1 MSHVTIMPLRKQQHF
16 FGQDCLTEKLAH
28 AAIEHD
34 RLLSENDY
42 LRKLNSSL
50 AIALHE
56 AREQIE
62 AMGIGMEH
70 LRQRAE
76 IAESIRKGSK

>member
-1 MSHVTIMPLRKQQHF
+1 MSHVTIMPMRKPQQF
-16 FGQDCLTEKLAH
+16 FGQHCLTEKLSH

-34 RLLSENDY
+34 RLLAENDY

-56 AREQIE
+56 AREQIA

-76 IAESIRKGSK
+76 IAESVVKGSK

>member
-1 MSHVTIMPLRKQQHF
+1 MPRSSTI
-16 FGQDCLTEKLAH
+16 
-28 AAIEHD
+28 
-34 RLLSENDY
+34 RLLAENDY

-56 AREQIE
+56 AREQIA